1 MQQTS
6 SSVKPIQTAL
16 TIDQLSG
23 KTSLSDHAQKAL
35 EHMKGLTCP
44 HARSGLSAARICAGL
59 SLPAHEVRNVVN
71 ELRTTG
77 HIETLGDGYVL
88 KT

>member
-16 TIDQLSG
+16 TIGQLSG
-23 KTSLSDHAQKAL
+23 SAPLSDHAQRAL

-44 HARSGLSAARICAGL
+44 HARSGLSPAKICADL
-59 SLPAHEVRNVVN
+59 RLPAHLMRNVVN

-77 HIETLGDGYVL
+77 HIEERGDGYVL